1 MSSQNDKNFFDTRT
15 IAAVVLVGVVFFG
28 WQKFLEFRYPDFYKQ
43 QAAAKAATTN
53 PAAPAAP
60 TAEATKAQAPAASAN
75 ESATVANGPE
85 TKIPFEMG
93 KTSFEISSLGM
104 GLHSLTVSD
113 YKDREQKPVQ
123 IGLSDHHGLF
133 EVGLLGQ
140 AEKLNFK
147 MEKASENVVKG
158 TAQVGSMTIEQQ
170 LTFHPDTHSFDSAVT
185 VLHASANFKGL
196 TLLLPERKFHQKDGT
211 FFLPS
216 IEHQEFVVRHQGSL
230 DRVNG
235 STKKEDIVKEFPQ
248 VSLVA
253 VGSQYF
259 ASAYLDKS
267 DTIPEVQV
275 KAPVEG
281 DLLATVV
288 YKPSTVQ
295 DRMEYHWVGY
305 AGSKSLEQLQR
316 VDPAMGDIVNYGFFS
331 PIGKVLLV
339 VLKWVFS
346 FLGNWGL
353 AIIVLT
359 LLVRAIVLPF
369 NVFSYKSMKK
379 MQNIQPMLQSIRTRY
394 KDDPAA
400 LNRETMALM
409 KTQKVNPLGGCLP
422 MLLQMPVFFAL
433 YQVLGQ
439 SIELYQ
445 APFFG
450 WIPDLSLKDPLYILP
465 VLMGITM
472 FIQQKITPT
481 TMDPQQAKILQWMP
495 IIFSVFTLS
504 LPSGLTLY
512 IFVSTLFGV
521 IQQRLFMRDRKP
533 VGQVPVAAS

>member
-1 MSSQNDKNFFDTRT
+1 MSSQNDKNFFDSRT
-15 IAAVVLVGVVFFG
+15 VMAVVLVGVVFFG
-28 WQKFLEFRYPDFYKQ
+28 WQKFLEYRYPEFYKQ
-43 QAAAKAATTN
+43 QAQAKVATG
-53 PAAPAAP
+53 
-60 TAEATKAQAPAASAN
+60 APAASAPV
-75 ESATVANGPE
+75 ATTSPAAKTELAIAETSSTNQPE
-85 TKIPFEMG
+85 TKIPYEMG
-93 KTSFEISSLGM
+93 KTGFEISSLGM
-104 GLHSLTVSD
+104 GFKNLTVSD
-113 YKDREQKPVQ
+113 YKDREQKAVQ
-123 IGLSDHHGLF
+123 IGISDHHGLF
-133 EVGLLGQ
+133 EVGVLGQ
-140 AEKLNFK
+140 TEKLNFK
-147 MEKASENVVKG
+147 VEKVSENVIKG
-158 TAQVGSMTIEQQ
+158 VASLGAMNIEQQ
-170 LTFHPDTHSFDSAVT
+170 LTFHPETHSFDSVVT
-185 VLHASANFKGL
+185 VLHPNASFKGL

-230 DRVNG
+230 DRVNA
-235 STKKEDIVKEFPQ
+235 STKKEDVTKDFQQ

-281 DLLATVV
+281 DLLAEVV
-288 YKPSTVQ
+288 YKPATLQ
-295 DRMEYHWVGY
+295 DHMEFHWIGY
-305 AGSKSLEQLQR
+305 AGPKSLEQLQK

-339 VLKWVFS
+339 VLKWVYS
-346 FLGNWGL
+346 FLGNWGA
-353 AIIVLT
+353 AIIILT

-379 MQNIQPMLQSIRTRY
+379 MQNIQPMLQSLRTRY

-445 APFFG
+445 APFFA

-465 VLMGITM
+465 VLMGATM
-472 FIQQKITPT
+472 FVQQKITPT

-495 IIFSVFTLS
+495 VIFSVFTLS

-521 IQQRLFMRDRKP
+521 IQQRLFMRDRKA
-533 VGQVPVAAS
+533 VAQVPVAAS